1 MFFLST
7 LLNSLQVDVVDTH
20 FTSLMNSLHSVTS
33 YRYASQAH
41 LTYISSLSR
50 YGLLDNA
57 LFQEYLSKIH
67 FISLYAII
75 FTSLH
80 YHRPSGERGGREG
93 GRGSALREREHEE
106 TRDTLTLPSELLRR
120 LEEEMGGSATGS
132 RSGTESCVIS
142 EADVS
147 RLWESFNGAIAYMET
162 MMRSGDNKELFMR
175 LHFNDCWETDT
186 NTMSA
191 MGGAAQRGAM

>member
-7 LLNSLQVDVVDTH
+7 VLNYLQVDVIDSH

-33 YRYASQAH
+33 YRFASQAH
-41 LTYISSLSR
+41 IAYISSLSR
-50 YGLLDNA
+50 YGLLDNT

-80 YHRPSGERGGREG
+80 YRQPQSSLALTRED
-93 GRGSALREREHEE
+93 SASDRDQSEAK
-106 TRDTLTLPSELLRR
+106 DTLTLPRELLRR
-120 LEEEMGGSATGS
+120 LEEETAAATGPVA
-132 RSGTESCVIS
+132 CVIS
-142 EADVS
+142 EEDVN

-175 LHFNDCWETDT
+175 LHFNDGWETAA
-186 NTMSA
+186 S
-191 MGGAAQRGAM
+191 GGVQKGIV